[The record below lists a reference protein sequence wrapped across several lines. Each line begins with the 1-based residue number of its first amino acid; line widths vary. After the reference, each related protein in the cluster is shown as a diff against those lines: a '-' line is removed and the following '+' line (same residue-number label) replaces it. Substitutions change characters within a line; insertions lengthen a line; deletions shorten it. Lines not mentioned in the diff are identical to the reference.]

1 MSRLVR
7 MLLVICMLLPA
18 GLRAEFD
25 FLELTLEEARQRASA
40 EDKLFFVYFT
50 ADWCV
55 LSKWMKENTFSDVL
69 LSTYVTE
76 HYLPVR
82 MNIDLPEGRQLMG
95 RFEVVKIPTLLFFSA
110 SGKLLGRMED
120 TFAAAD
126 MLASLKAYNLPVNHR
141 NVSVEVAVEAPVL
154 ESPQP
159 IFDAPAPPPPP
170 APTEY
175 QAGFYRPAL
184 IPESGGDLVAARS
197 SAAPSTS
204 RYSLELDKIYG
215 DYTAAATDAN
225 RLGYSFSVKGDVKTV
240 RRGEATY
247 YKVLLGS
254 FEQRQEA
261 ERMLASLQREYISG
275 AIVLLP

>member
-1 MSRLVR
+1 MRTLVR
-7 MLLVICMLLPA
+7 MLLVICILLPA

-25 FLELTLEEARQRASA
+25 FAELTLEEARRKASA
-40 EDKLFFVYFT
+40 EDKLFFVFFT

-55 LSKWMKENTFSDVL
+55 LSKWMKENTFSDL
-69 LSTYVTE
+69 ALSAYVTE

-126 MLASLKAYNLPVNHR
+126 MLAALKAYNLPVNHR

-154 ESPQP
+154 ESPRP
-159 IFDAPAPPPPP
+159 VFDPPPPP
-170 APTEY
+170 AGH

-184 IPESGGDLVAARS
+184 VPEEGGELVAARAGAA
-197 SAAPSTS
+197 SATS
-204 RYSLELDKIYG
+204 RYTLELDKLYG
-215 DYTAAATDAN
+215 DYAAAATDAN
-225 RLGYSFSVKGDVKTV
+225 RLGYSFSTKGEVKTV

-254 FEQRQEA
+254 FAQRQEA

>member
-1 MSRLVR
+1 MRTLLR
-7 MLLVICMLLPA
+7 MLLVICILLPA

-25 FLELTLEEARQRASA
+25 FAELTLEEARRKASA
-40 EDKLFFVYFT
+40 EDKLFFVFFT

-55 LSKWMKENTFSDVL
+55 LSKWMKENTFSDL
-69 LSTYVTE
+69 ALSAYVTE
-76 HYLPVR
+76 HYVPVR

-126 MLASLKAYNLPVNHR
+126 MLAALKAYNLPVNHR

-154 ESPQP
+154 ESPRP
-159 IFDAPAPPPPP
+159 VFDPPPPP
-170 APTEY
+170 PSAGQ

-184 IPESGGDLVAARS
+184 VPEGELLAARAGAA
-197 SAAPSTS
+197 SATS
-204 RYSLELDKIYG
+204 RYTLELDKLYG
-215 DYTAAATDAN
+215 DYAAAATDAN
-225 RLGYSFSVKGDVKTV
+225 RLGYSFSTKGEVKTV

-254 FEQRQEA
+254 FAQRQDA

>member
-25 FLELTLEEARQRASA
+25 FLELTLEEARQQASA

-55 LSKWMKENTFSDVL
+55 LSKWMKENTFNDVL
-69 LSTYVTE
+69 LSTYVKE

-159 IFDAPAPPPPP
+159 IFDAPPSPV
-170 APTEY
+170 PTDY

-184 IPESGGDLVAARS
+184 IPEDGGDLVAARS
-197 SAAPSTS
+197 GAASSTS

-215 DYTAAATDAN
+215 DYAAAATDAN
-225 RLGYSFSVKGDVKTV
+225 RLGYSFSVKVDVKTV
-240 RRGEATY
+240 RRGEATH

-254 FEQRQEA
+254 FAQRQEA

-275 AIVLLP
+275 AVVLLP

>member
-55 LSKWMKENTFSDVL
+55 LSKWMKENTFNDIL

-120 TFAAAD
+120 TFAAAE

-197 SAAPSTS
+197 SAAPATS